1 MIRVSTVSVAGT
13 HFSVGLRAP
22 LRVTRVSEIHSNT
35 YFLLEPS
42 HVKKA
47 AKCIQQHSQISKWKN
62 AYNVSQFES
71 PFLI

>member
-22 LRVTRVSEIHSNT
+22 LRVTRVSEIHTAT

-47 AKCIQQHSQISKWKN
+47 TKCIVQIRKWKN
-62 AYNVSQFES
+62 DYKASHFQSPES
-71 PFLI
+71 DQSK